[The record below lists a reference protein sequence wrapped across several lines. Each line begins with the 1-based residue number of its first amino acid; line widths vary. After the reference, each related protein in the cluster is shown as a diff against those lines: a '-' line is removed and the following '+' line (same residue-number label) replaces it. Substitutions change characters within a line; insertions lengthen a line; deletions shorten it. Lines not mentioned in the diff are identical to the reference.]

1 MKQYLALM
9 QDVIDNGLVRGD
21 RTGTGT
27 RSVFGRQM
35 RFDLNEGFPL
45 VTTKTVHLKSVI
57 VELLWFLQGRTD
69 VKWLQER
76 GCKIWN
82 EWATEEGEL
91 GPVYGKQWRSWACPD
106 GSTIDQISERLNL
119 SRNACWRRIKILEEQ
134 GVITGRVALVDAEKL
149 GLGLSGFIIVRTTQ
163 HDPDWLKR
171 FRDAATSFPEITGV
185 YRMSGDLDYVLRA
198 RVADV
203 KAYDRLYQR
212 LIARVP
218 LSDVSA
224 SFVMEE
230 IRETTVLP
238 VEVR

>member
-1 MKQYLALM
+1 M
-9 QDVIDNGLVRGD
+9 
-21 RTGTGT
+21 
-27 RSVFGRQM
+27 
-35 RFDLNEGFPL
+35 
-45 VTTKTVHLKSVI
+45 VHSL
-57 VELLWFLQGRTD
+57 D
-69 VKWLQER
+69 
-76 GCKIWN
+76 
-82 EWATEEGEL
+82 
-91 GPVYGKQWRSWACPD
+91 
-106 GSTIDQISERLNL
+106 TIDRRLLAELQRDGTLSVDRLSERVSL
-119 SRNACWRRIKILEEQ
+119 SRNACWRRVKMLEEA

-149 GLGLSGFIIVRTTQ
+149 GLGLSVFIIVRTSS
-163 HDPDWLKR
+163 HDPAWLAK

-212 LIARVP
+212 LIAKVP

-230 IRETTVLP
+230 IKDTTVLP